1 MANFTKQAIKTSFL
15 KLLNEK
21 PLNKIT
27 VRDIVEDCGIN
38 RNSFYYHFQDIPALL
53 GEIIAEQ
60 TEQMIREYPTVESI
74 EQCFEAAFRFAR
86 ENRRAVMHIYDSVSR
101 NEFTAGAL
109 KLCGHVVRRYVF
121 SLDIAAL
128 PEFDRES
135 LIRAIKC
142 QLYGMFVDWITSGMD
157 DMVYHQLQRGIMM
170 WQGVPERLARSE
182 IDNSNKNV

>member
-15 KLLNEK
+15 KLLNEN

-101 NEFTAGAL
+101 DVYIESL
-109 KLCGHVVRRYVF
+109 LRLCDHLMRTYVE
-121 SLDIAAL
+121 SAVGDRKMN
-128 PEFDRES
+128 PHDRE
-135 LIRAIKC
+135 LLVG
-142 QLYGMFVDWITSGMD
+142 LYRSECFGEISAWIMEGMQRDILQDLRRICELRSGMTEEFI
-157 DMVYHQLQRGIMM
+157 R
-170 WQGVPERLARSE
+170 RSVE
-182 IDNSNKNV
+182 